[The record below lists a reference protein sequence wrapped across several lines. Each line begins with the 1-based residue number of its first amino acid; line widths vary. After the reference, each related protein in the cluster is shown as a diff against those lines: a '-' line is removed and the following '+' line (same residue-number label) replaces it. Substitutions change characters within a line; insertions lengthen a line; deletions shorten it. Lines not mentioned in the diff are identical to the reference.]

1 MSLPETYTDD
11 GTPTLDDVL
20 RCLSHPTR
28 RKILLVLVEDG
39 GHGTR
44 EFTPPELTSSGST
57 TDEFD
62 VQLYQRHLPLLDAM
76 ELIEWDVTRGTVTPG
91 PQFDAVE
98 PLLKLLDTHQEQLP
112 WEIP

>member
-1 MSLPETYTDD
+1 MSIPEAYTDD
-11 GTPTLDDVL
+11 GTPTLNDVF

-28 RKILLVLVEDG
+28 RKILLVLVEDDA
-39 GHGTR
+39 R
-44 EFTPPELTSSGST
+44 EFTPPELTSSGSA

-91 PQFDAVE
+91 TQFDAVE
-98 PLLKLLDTHQEQLP
+98 PLLELLDTHQEQLP